1 MAWPFD
7 LIARAAA
14 PAATGELRSLENPTK
29 PISADDF
36 LQWMTGTAGIEIAP
50 VSVDEALQVTA
61 FASGV
66 NFLSRLHAS
75 LPLTLRQKVAGGGYQ
90 ALDNPLAI
98 LLDEAPNPETSSF
111 EWRRL
116 TWQNVFTY
124 GRGLTWIE
132 RKSNGD
138 PAALWSMDPRK
149 SRVERIAGRK
159 LYYFEGQR
167 DPYPAADVIDLP
179 WMPRADG
186 VGHYSPVQRG
196 QRALSLAR
204 ALDQY
209 ATNMFANGGV
219 PAAVV
224 TGPQAMGPDATR
236 RMLDDVYKNI
246 QQAAAAG
253 RGLTALPAGFSIS
266 KVGIDPVDA
275 QLIEGRKMQVVEIA
289 RLLNLPPQFLQD
301 LERST
306 FSNAEQQDLQ
316 LVKHTV
322 LHWVVAFE
330 QELNLKLFGPR
341 RNARSVKHNLDGIM
355 RGDFKSRVD
364 ALARGVQGGIYKP
377 NEARGYMDL
386 PRDATSAADQLHMQG
401 ATVPVSDL
409 GNESATGAGSEGQ

>member
-1 MAWPFD
+1 VWPFD
-7 LIARAAA
+7 LIAKADSPVAA
-14 PAATGELRSLENPTK
+14 GELRSLENPTK
-29 PISADDF
+29 PISSDDF

-50 VSVDEALQVTA
+50 VSVDDALQVTA

-66 NFLSRLHAS
+66 NFLSRLHAG
-75 LPLTLRQKVAGGGYQ
+75 LPLTLRQKVAGGGYS

-132 RKSNGD
+132 RKGNGD
-138 PAALWSMDPRK
+138 PAALWPMDPRK

-167 DPYPAADVIDLP
+167 EPYPAADVIDLV

-196 QRALSLAR
+196 QRALALAR

-224 TGPQAMGPDATR
+224 TGPVATGPDATK
-236 RMLDDVYKNI
+236 RMLTDVYKSI
-246 QQAAAAG
+246 SEAAAAG
-253 RGLTALPAGFSIS
+253 RGLTALPPGFTIN

-301 LERST
+301 LERAT
-306 FSNAEQQDLQ
+306 FNNAEQQDLQ

-355 RGDFKSRVD
+355 RGDFRSRVE
-364 ALARGVQGGIYKP
+364 ALARGVQTAMLTP
-377 NEARGYMDL
+377 NEARHYLDQ
-386 PRDATSAADQLHMQG
+386 PPAADEGANKLHLQG
-401 ATVPVSDL
+401 ATVPVSNL
-409 GNESATGAGSEGQ
+409 GNEGAPSAGSDGQ